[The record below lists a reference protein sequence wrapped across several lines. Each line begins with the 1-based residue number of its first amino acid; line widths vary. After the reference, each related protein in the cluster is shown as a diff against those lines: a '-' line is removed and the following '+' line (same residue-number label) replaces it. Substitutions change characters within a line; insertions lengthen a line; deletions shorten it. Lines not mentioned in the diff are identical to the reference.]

1 MNRPESTS
9 VDRELLAERAE
20 AINYWPALL
29 DVVTS
34 SLMMFVLIA
43 FLKSSLSL
51 ENLDALAIHRV
62 QDRFLV
68 LLDQEFAAEKAS
80 GVVRT
85 ERHLDFLQIT
95 FSDRLLFDS
104 GEYQLQ
110 PAGQAVLTR
119 CARLLT
125 LAGFHSYRQ
134 IQVEGHTDDRT
145 LTRDRY
151 PKNNWELSTA
161 RALSVLEQL
170 SASTRLPA
178 QLFSAN
184 GYADHRPVASNLTVG
199 GRALNR
205 RIELRIFFAGA
216 GGSSQTPARLVAAVA
231 PIPTPT

>member
-1 MNRPESTS
+1 MNQPEITAA
-9 VDRELLAERAE
+9 DRELLAERAE

-43 FLKSSLSL
+43 FLQSSFSL
-51 ENLDALAIHRV
+51 ENLDALAIHRL
-62 QDRFLV
+62 QNRFLA
-68 LLDQEFAAEKAS
+68 LLDREFAAEKAA
-80 GVVRT
+80 GVLRT

-110 PAGQAVLTR
+110 PAGEAMLAR

-125 LAGFHSYRQ
+125 LAGFSSYRQ

-145 LTRDRY
+145 FARNRY

-170 SASTRLPA
+170 SASTHLPA

-216 GGSSQTPARLVAAVA
+216 ALSPWTPTRLAAAAA
-231 PIPTPT
+231 PIPTP